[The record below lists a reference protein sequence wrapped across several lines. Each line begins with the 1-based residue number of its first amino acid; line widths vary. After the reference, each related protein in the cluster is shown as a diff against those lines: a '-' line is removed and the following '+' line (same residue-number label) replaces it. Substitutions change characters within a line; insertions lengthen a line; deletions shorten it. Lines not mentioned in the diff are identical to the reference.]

1 MLRGPGAHPPR
12 LGRPRGHVPPE
23 GRLPREPRAAWRLV
37 HRRPGRRPGE
47 LRSHH
52 VGRAGGNEKRLLPS
66 SADLLPDDGLAR
78 KSDQTKISVWGRKAC
93 SERSEPLKITLFEA
107 ARETVCF
114 PAGF

>member
-12 LGRPRGHVPPE
+12 LGRPRGHVFLE

-52 VGRAGGNEKRLLPS
+52 EGRAGGNEKRFLHS
-66 SADLLPDDGLAR
+66 SEGPPRALAMGFAISNRIDGPR
-78 KSDQTKISVWGRKAC
+78 SVKILKAFN
-93 SERSEPLKITLFEA
+93 I
-107 ARETVCF
+107 
-114 PAGF
+114 